1 MTNNIQ
7 NTQFEL
13 IEKKFN
19 VTSLLLSLVLIGLG
33 CFLFIY
39 SGNIESNMISSSMI
53 FFGIAIVAVAIFG
66 LIGMFISTHN
76 ELVTRRNKV
85 ANSWAHIDAQ
95 LQRRFELVPNLVE
108 IVRSYMEHEKDV
120 LSDMDKVLKN
130 YMHAISASEKLAMD
144 NELNSYLKSLYTII
158 EKYPTLKSNQQL
170 LKLQEAL
177 TEIEE
182 DITYANA
189 PLVINGKEIK
199 LYNKYNAVTIYNNK
213 LMSFPGNVIGKKFGF
228 EPEDLFDACKEA
240 EYAPKVNLGTNRKCH
255 TCGAAQVIDRN
266 SCPYCGSPY

>member
-1 MTNNIQ
+1 M
-7 NTQFEL
+7 
-13 IEKKFN
+13 
-19 VTSLLLSLVLIGLG
+19 G
-33 CFLFIY
+33 
-39 SGNIESNMISSSMI
+39 MII
-53 FFGIAIVAVAIFG
+53 LIVAVAIFG

-144 NELNSYLKSLYTII
+144 SKLNSYLKSLYTII

-182 DITYANA
+182 DITYARQF
-189 PLVINGKEIK
+189 
-199 LYNKYNAVTIYNNK
+199 YNDAVTIYNNK

>member
-1 MTNNIQ
+1 M
-7 NTQFEL
+7 
-13 IEKKFN
+13 
-19 VTSLLLSLVLIGLG
+19 G
-33 CFLFIY
+33 
-39 SGNIESNMISSSMI
+39 MII
-53 FFGIAIVAVAIFG
+53 LIVAVAIFG

-130 YMHAISASEKLAMD
+130 YMHVISASEKLAMD
-144 NELNSYLKSLYTII
+144 SELNSYLKSLYTII
-158 EKYPTLKSNQQL
+158 EQYPTLKSNQQL

-182 DITYANA
+182 DITYARQF
-189 PLVINGKEIK
+189 
-199 LYNKYNAVTIYNNK
+199 YNDAVTIYNNQ
-213 LMSFPGNVIGKKFGF
+213 LMKFPNNIIASKFNF
-228 EPEDLFDACKEA
+228 KEETPFDAIKES
-240 EYAPKVNLGTNRKCH
+240 EITPRISFKEKKHQCPV
-255 TCGAAQVIDRN
+255 CGATVSENDIN
-266 SCPYCGSPY
+266 CEYCGSSLI

>member
-1 MTNNIQ
+1 M
-7 NTQFEL
+7 
-13 IEKKFN
+13 
-19 VTSLLLSLVLIGLG
+19 G
-33 CFLFIY
+33 
-39 SGNIESNMISSSMI
+39 MII
-53 FFGIAIVAVAIFG
+53 LIVAVAIFG

-182 DITYANA
+182 DITYARQF
-189 PLVINGKEIK
+189 
-199 LYNKYNAVTIYNNK
+199 YNDAVTIYNNK

>member
-1 MTNNIQ
+1 M
-7 NTQFEL
+7 
-13 IEKKFN
+13 
-19 VTSLLLSLVLIGLG
+19 G
-33 CFLFIY
+33 
-39 SGNIESNMISSSMI
+39 MII
-53 FFGIAIVAVAIFG
+53 LIVAVAIFG

-144 NELNSYLKSLYTII
+144 SELNSHLKSLYTII

-182 DITYANA
+182 DITYARQF
-189 PLVINGKEIK
+189 
-199 LYNKYNAVTIYNNK
+199 YNDAVTIYNNK

>member
-1 MTNNIQ
+1 M
-7 NTQFEL
+7 
-13 IEKKFN
+13 
-19 VTSLLLSLVLIGLG
+19 G
-33 CFLFIY
+33 
-39 SGNIESNMISSSMI
+39 MII
-53 FFGIAIVAVAIFG
+53 LIVAVAIFG

-95 LQRRFELVPNLVE
+95 LQKRFELVPNLVE

-144 NELNSYLKSLYTII
+144 SELNSYLKSLYTII

-182 DITYANA
+182 DITYARQF
-189 PLVINGKEIK
+189 
-199 LYNKYNAVTIYNNK
+199 YNDAVTMYNNQ
-213 LMSFPGNVIGKKFGF
+213 LMKFPSNIIANKHRF
-228 EPEDLFDACKEA
+228 KEESVFTA
-240 EYAPKVNLGTNRKCH
+240 VKAAATAPKIDLRYTTKSNCPV
-255 TCGAAQVIDRN
+255 CGATVDG
-266 SCPYCGSPY
+266 SVTCKHCGSSLL

>member
-1 MTNNIQ
+1 M
-7 NTQFEL
+7 
-13 IEKKFN
+13 
-19 VTSLLLSLVLIGLG
+19 
-33 CFLFIY
+33 
-39 SGNIESNMISSSMI
+39 
-53 FFGIAIVAVAIFG
+53 GIIILIVAVAIFG

-144 NELNSYLKSLYTII
+144 SKLNSYLKSLYTII

-182 DITYANA
+182 DITYARQF
-189 PLVINGKEIK
+189 
-199 LYNKYNAVTIYNNK
+199 YNDAVTIYNNK